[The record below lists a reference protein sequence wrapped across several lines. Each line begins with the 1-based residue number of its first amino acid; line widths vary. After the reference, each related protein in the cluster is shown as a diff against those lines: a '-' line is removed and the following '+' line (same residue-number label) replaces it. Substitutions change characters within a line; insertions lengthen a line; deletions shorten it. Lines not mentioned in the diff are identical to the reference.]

1 MNITELSADVN
12 NRVFAYDT
20 PQNRLTVFSHGG
32 DPLAGGIDI
41 DTSYVQFGTVTAIR
55 SAPDGV
61 TYIAGAKGLVKVL
74 PGSLKIE
81 TVDGALTDAASIA
94 LQGGIL
100 WIGTYANG
108 VLRYDLGSGG
118 KRWISEADGLP
129 SNDVQSVAVDSKN
142 GYLWILTEYGV
153 SRIDIGRQTAVASK
167 EPMRVFPN
175 VFSVGRRIQG
185 TSSVTFARLEPRS
198 TVSVYAVNGALV
210 AKVNAEFFTDDE
222 WRAAWTPKRNLAPG
236 TYIAVAKPSGK
247 KAKIIL
253 KP

>member
-1 MNITELSADVN
+1 
-12 NRVFAYDT
+12 
-20 PQNRLTVFSHGG
+20 VFSHGG
-32 DPLAGGIDI
+32 DPLAGGINI
-41 DTSYVQFGTVTAIR
+41 DTSYAQFGAVTAIR

-61 TYIAGAKGLVKVL
+61 TYIAGAQGLMKVL

-81 TVDGALTDAASIA
+81 TVDGALTGAASMA
-94 LQGGIL
+94 FQESIL

-108 VLRYDLGSGG
+108 VLRYDLVSGE
-118 KRWISEADGLP
+118 KRWIGEADGLP

-142 GYLWILTEYGV
+142 GYLWILTEYSV
-153 SRIDIGRQTAVASK
+153 SRIDVGRRAAVASK

-175 VFSVGRRIQG
+175 VFSIGRRVQG

-210 AKVNAEFFTDDE
+210 AKVSAEFFTEDE

-247 KAKIIL
+247 RAKIIL